1 MVAIKIR
8 SSKDII
14 RAYLENLGFFG
25 KELEA
30 AQDEMLKKWEASSQ
44 KQEISVFPD
53 GIILEKAKKVFAG
66 SKLSDE
72 QLIARYKYGFLL
84 SESKNK
90 YKNFNLGNESE
101 TFAALLKDLMFATTP
116 DYCFAEM
123 KPQKIETPQSFL
135 NKIFHKCKKD

>member
-14 RAYLENLGFFG
+14 RAYLENLGFSG

-30 AQDEMLKKWEASSQ
+30 AQDEMLKKWETSSQ

-53 GIILEKAKKVFAG
+53 SIILEKAKKVFNG
-66 SKLSDE
+66 GNLSDE
-72 QLIARYKYGFLL
+72 QLVARYKYGFLL

-90 YKNFNLGNESE
+90 YKNFNLGDESE
-101 TFAALLKDLMFATTP
+101 TFAALQKGLIFATAP

-123 KPQKIETPQSFL
+123 KPQKIEAPQSFL
-135 NKIFHKCKKD
+135 SKIFHKRKKD